1 MNMPA
6 GQNRSNFAF
15 RNGFLRLATVPT
27 AQSGFSE
34 RRDDLFMREKL
45 LDMEKKALQEIEIA
59 DNLSS
64 LEKFRVTYL
73 GKKGLMTSIMRQLS
87 EVPAEERP
95 LIGKL
100 ANRVKGNL
108 AKFFEKAQERVKSQ
122 EASKASFLDVTL
134 PGREPERGYLH
145 PINQV
150 LAEICHIFMRMGFRV
165 VKGPNVELDYYNFEA
180 LNFPKD
186 HPARD
191 MQDTLYISDN
201 VVLRTHT
208 SPMQVRVMENRLPPV
223 SVIAPGKVYRRD
235 SDVSHT
241 PMFHQVEGFL
251 VDKGVT
257 FGDLK
262 GTLTNFVHQM
272 FGRDTTLRF
281 RPSFFPFTEPS
292 AEVDIQCVIC
302 RGKGCRTCSNTGW
315 LEILG
320 SGMVDPEVYRFVNYD
335 PEIYSGFAFGM
346 GIERIAMLKYGIDDI
361 QLFFKNDM
369 RFLRQF

>member
-1 MNMPA
+1 MKE
-6 GQNRSNFAF
+6 Q
-15 RNGFLRLATVPT
+15 
-27 AQSGFSE
+27 
-34 RRDDLFMREKL
+34 LFELEKL
-45 LDMEKKALQEIEIA
+45 ALRDLELITDA
-59 DNLSS
+59 PG
-64 LEKFRVTYL
+64 LEKFRITYL
-73 GKKGLMTSIMRQLS
+73 GKKGLFTSFMKKLGELTPS
-87 EVPAEERP
+87 ERP
-95 LIGKL
+95 EVGKL
-100 ANRVKGNL
+100 ANL
-108 AKFFEKAQERVKSQ
+108 AKADISKRFEKARENLTSGKT
-122 EASKASFLDVTL
+122 KKISFLDVTL
-134 PGREPERGYLH
+134 PGREPLRGHVH
-145 PINQV
+145 PISTVIKEVCQ
-150 LAEICHIFMRMGFRV
+150 IFSKMGFRV

-180 LNFPKD
+180 LNIPKD

-191 MQDTLYISDN
+191 MQDTFYISED

-208 SPMQVRVMENRLPPV
+208 SPIQIRVMEATSPPV

-241 PMFHQVEGFL
+241 PMFHQVEGLL
-251 VDKGVT
+251 VDKNVS

-272 FGRDTTLRF
+272 FGRDSNLRF

-302 RGKGCRTCSNTGW
+302 GGKGCRTCSHSGW

-320 SGMVDPEVYRFVNYD
+320 SGMVDPAVYGFVDYD
-335 PEIYSGFAFGM
+335 PEVYSGFAFGM
-346 GIERIAMLKYGIDDI
+346 GIERIAMLKYEIDDI